1 MLTLGIET
9 SQRQGTVAL
18 VRDGDCLD
26 ERLLSTGG
34 RRHAQTLVAEI
45 DAMLREQG
53 VAPADCD
60 VVAVSIGP
68 GSFTGLRVGVVCAKT
83 FAYATGCRLTSVDT
97 LCAIASN
104 SPADV
109 STVHVVSDAQR
120 GELYLGIYE
129 READGVWSRKT
140 DIEVVDGD
148 AWSGQRLESDV
159 VSGLGLDLFGAR
171 LADVCRVLPETLRI
185 PQAMAVARVGEQRS
199 RREQHDD
206 PWTLEPFY
214 IRKSAAEEKWDA
226 RQRDEAARQHPP
238 SEPAL

>member
-26 ERLLSTGG
+26 KRPLSTGG
-34 RRHAQTLVAEI
+34 RRHAQSLVAEI
-45 DAMLREQG
+45 DAMLTDHN
-53 VAPADCD
+53 ASPADCD

-83 FAYATGCRLTSVDT
+83 FAYATGCHLTSVDT

-109 STVHVVSDAQR
+109 LRVQVVSDAQR
-120 GELYLGIYE
+120 GELYLGRYE
-129 READGVWSRKT
+129 RAEDGIWSAT
-140 DIEVVDGD
+140 AEVEVVDGEQ
-148 AWSGQRLESDV
+148 WCGLLSDTEV
-159 VSGLGLDLFGAR
+159 VTGPGLAPFEAR
-171 LADVCRVLPETLRI
+171 LASVCRVLSETLRI
-185 PQAMAVARVGEQRS
+185 PQASAVARIGEQRS
-199 RREQHDD
+199 QAGQHDNA
-206 PWTLEPFY
+206 WTLEPFY

-226 RQRDEAARQHPP
+226 RVADEATP
-238 SEPAL
+238 

>member
-18 VRDGDCLD
+18 VRDGKYLD
-26 ERLLSTGG
+26 ERILSTGG
-34 RRHAQTLVAEI
+34 RRHAQSLVAEI
-45 DAMLREQG
+45 DVMLREHD
-53 VAPADCD
+53 ATPADCD

-83 FAYATGCRLTSVDT
+83 FAYATGCHLTSVDT

-109 STVHVVSDAQR
+109 SQVHVVSDAQR
-120 GELYLGIYE
+120 GELYLGRYA
-129 READGVWSRKT
+129 RAADEKWSAT
-140 DIEVVDGD
+140 AEIEVVDGEQWCGLLSD
-148 AWSGQRLESDV
+148 TDV
-159 VSGLGLDLFGAR
+159 VTGPGLAPWESR
-171 LADVCRVLPETLRI
+171 LAGVCHVLPEALRI
-185 PQAMAVARVGEQRS
+185 PQASAVARIGEQRS
-199 RREQHDD
+199 RSGQHDD

-226 RQRDEAARQHPP
+226 RAADEATQ
-238 SEPAL
+238 